1 MQKDMHTK
9 GPIGAHGMPTT
20 VLGQRHIKAIPHTET
35 QRKSERRLT
44 ARPMVS

>member
-9 GPIGAHGMPTT
+9 GPIGAHGMPTM
-20 VLGQRHIKAIPHTET
+20 VLRQRHIKAMPHTET
-35 QRKSERRLT
+35 QRKPERRLT